1 MAGSEQDDD
10 VEAGQNITRNKPVD
24 RLVIWLASI
33 VGVCLVAAAAALW
46 AQGGAAVF
54 FEMLVAGIMSCF

>member
-1 MAGSEQDDD
+1 M
-10 VEAGQNITRNKPVD
+10 EAGQNITRNKPVD